1 MFEKI
6 GMALVAIT
14 LLAFF
19 LPLGT
24 AWFRARKD
32 GKRLFPLPLAI
43 VMFAAGTVI
52 YLWIVLGVLIPMLRR

>member
-1 MFEKI
+1 MFGKI
-6 GMALVAIT
+6 GMTLVAII

-24 AWFRARKD
+24 AWFAKKD

-52 YLWIVLGVLIPMLRR
+52 YLWIVLGVLIPILRR